1 MENKTILISG
11 ATNGIGWITARE
23 LARGGATTIL
33 VGRSLERTRSAANDI
48 RQVTG
53 NPNVDYLVADLSSQ
67 KQIHTLAKT
76 FQQRY
81 NRLDVLVNNAGAIF
95 NSFELSEDGI
105 ERTFALN
112 HLGYFLLT
120 HLLLETLQQSQP
132 ARIVNV
138 SSMAHIGGRLNLN
151 NLQLKGNFSSWG
163 AYSQS
168 KLANLYFTYELARRL
183 EGSRVTVNAL
193 HPGFVNTNFGKSN
206 GGMKKV
212 MMGALQSVF
221 AITPEKGAETS
232 IYLASS
238 PEVEGVSGQYFVNN
252 NAVRSS
258 QISYDQEI
266 ARQLWDASLEMTGL
280 NVTV

>member
-33 VGRSLERTRSAANDI
+33 VGRNLERTRSAVNDI